1 MGNVHFDKFSGRCLC
16 PLGETMRFS
25 INKRYNEKTWRV
37 VNNQQLKYLTQVKN
51 R

>member
-1 MGNVHFDKFSGRCLC
+1 MGNVHFGKFSGRCLC